1 MRIPAFFLGA
11 VVSVAS
17 AQSPSSAPMNPPTSS
32 AAGDPF
38 VWMEEPDS
46 PRALEW
52 VRAQNARSLAVLQ
65 GDPRYEALHRDALAI
80 VTATDRVPYPDFLR
94 DDLLTNFWQDA
105 THVRGLWRRTTL
117 ASYLTA
123 DPEWQELLDV
133 DALAA
138 SEHVNW
144 VFKGADTRWP
154 DENRALIRLSDGG
167 KDAVTVREFDLA
179 ARRFVPDGFQLPE
192 GKQDVAWVDDDTI
205 ALGREWGPGTMTES
219 GYPFI
224 VKLLKRGEPL
234 ASARE
239 IFRGTAKDVGVFPM
253 VLRDH
258 ATRRTWLAVLRN
270 LSFFESEA
278 SLIRPDGTHKLN
290 LPPKIDIAGVLGG
303 RLVFTTLQDWTP
315 VAGGPSFHQGA
326 LLSVDLEALAGDPAA
341 PVTVMFEPGPRGTI
355 SSVDLARGRVV
366 VSAYENVKG
375 RALVFDPAPDG
386 GWSRRTLALPGESS
400 VDLVSVSDDS
410 DRALFTVA
418 NFLTPATLWLAD
430 LAGGGTEVLKSAPA
444 RFDASRD
451 VVEQFEAAS
460 TDGTMIP
467 YFVVR
472 PKDFA
477 YDGSHPT
484 LLYGYGGFQVSLTPE
499 YSGVTG
505 KLWLERGGVYVL
517 ANIRGGGE
525 FGPAWHEAGLKT
537 RRQRIYDDFAA
548 VGRDLIARRIT
559 SPRRLGIEGGSNGGL
574 LMGVEFN
581 QHPELWHAVVIQVPL
596 LDMLRFDQIGAG
608 ASWVA
613 EYGSPKDP
621 VEAAFLR
628 TISPYHNLRPGV
640 AYPEPFFVTSTKDD
654 RVGPG
659 HARKMAA
666 AMEAMG
672 LPFLYY
678 ENTDGGHAASANL
691 QEAAKRV
698 SLEMTYLT
706 RNLMD

>member
-1 MRIPAFFLGA
+1 MKIPALFLGA

-17 AQSPSSAPMNPPTSS
+17 AQIPPSSPVNPPPAS
-32 AAGDPF
+32 ATNDPL

-46 PRALEW
+46 PKALEW
-52 VRAQNARSLAVLQ
+52 VKAQNARSLALLQ
-65 GDPRYEALHRDALAI
+65 GDPRYEGLHRDALAI
-80 VTATDRVPYPDFLR
+80 ATATDRVPYPNFLR
-94 DDLLTNFWQDA
+94 GDLLTNFWQDS
-105 THVRGLWRRTTL
+105 THVRGLWRTTTL
-117 ASYLTA
+117 ASYRTA
-123 DPEWQELLDV
+123 TPDWQPLLDV

-138 SEHVNW
+138 AEQANW
-144 VFKGADTRWP
+144 VFKGAETRWP
-154 DENRALIRLSDGG
+154 DENRALLRLSDGG
-167 KDAVTVREFDLA
+167 KDAVTVREFDLVE
-179 ARRFVPDGFQLPE
+179 RKFVPGGFQLPE
-192 GKQDVAWVDDDTI
+192 GKQNAAWVDDDTI

-234 ASARE
+234 AAARE
-239 IFRGTAKDVGVFPM
+239 IFRGTVKDVGVFPM
-253 VLRDH
+253 VLRDN
-258 ATRRTWLAVLRN
+258 ATGRTWLAVQRN
-270 LSFFESEA
+270 VSFFESEA
-278 SLIRPDGTHKLN
+278 RLIRPEGTVKLN

-315 VAGGPSFHQGA
+315 VAGGPAFHQGA
-326 LLSVDLEALAGDPAA
+326 LLSVGLEALAQNPAA

-355 SSVDLARGRVV
+355 SSVDLAHGRVV

-375 RALVFDPAPDG
+375 QALVFDPVPDG

-451 VVEQFEAAS
+451 VVEQFEAVS
-460 TDGTMIP
+460 TDGTKIP

-472 PKDFA
+472 PKEFA

-499 YSGVTG
+499 YSGMNG

-574 LMGVEFN
+574 LVGVEFN

-621 VEAAFLR
+621 AEAAFLR

-640 AYPEPFFVTSTKDD
+640 QYPEPFFLTSTKDD

-691 QEAAKRV
+691 QEIAKRV